1 MAEVIRPFF
10 FDMMNLQTL
19 KVDIPAGL
27 VVFLVA
33 LPLCLGIAL
42 ASGAPLMS
50 GIVSGIIGGI
60 IIGFIS
66 GSQTSVSGPAA
77 GLAAI
82 VLASIQQLGSFEIF
96 LFAVILAGLMQL
108 TLGIAKMGYI
118 ADFFPSNVIKGLLAA
133 IGIVLILKQVPHAIG
148 YDADPE
154 GDFSFINPMGE
165 NTFSGLFHAMQFI
178 TPGAVIISIVS
189 LIVLLYWHKTPL
201 KNISFLPA
209 SLVVVIIGIG
219 MSLLFQALIPNLII
233 GHEHMVSIPTI
244 DASSMGSLIHIP
256 DLSLLARSEIWIVAV
271 TLAIVA
277 SLETLL
283 NLEAVDKIDPHKRHS
298 PPNRELIAQG
308 FGNILAGLFGGIPL
322 TSVIVRSSVNIQTGN
337 KTKLSAIFHGILLL
351 LSVLLLA
358 PIMNMIPLA
367 SLAAI
372 LLVTGYKLA
381 NIGLFKSMYKKGIEQ
396 FIPFLGTV
404 LAIVFTDLLIGVL
417 VGLAISITFL
427 MISNFRNPYVKQNYT
442 LHVGE
447 VMRLEL
453 PNQVT
458 FLNKAS
464 IKETLYEIPEN
475 MYVVIDAT
483 SSDYIDHDIIE
494 IIEDFK
500 ATIAPERNIL
510 INVLGQKSKYQLKDH
525 VQFVNVLGKDKRDGL
540 SPKDIL
546 NLLIKGNE
554 RFVAGE
560 MSKKDFSKQV
570 EITSKQQNP
579 MCVIIGCIDSRTT
592 PEILFDT
599 GLGDILTIRIAGNII
614 TKEIIGSIEI
624 ACSKLGA
631 KLIVVKA
638 HSHCGAVTLAMND
651 VSDFSMGSITSKIK
665 TIAQKMGLFP
675 LKHDDT
681 DVFSIEQVARQ
692 NSIEGVQEIISQSPY
707 LSEKISRG
715 ELGIVSAYH
724 DISTGEVQFDALMI
738 GTQADTSMM

>member
-1 MAEVIRPFF
+1 
-10 FDMMNLQTL
+10 L
-19 KVDIPAGL
+19 
-27 VVFLVA
+27 
-33 LPLCLGIAL
+33 
-42 ASGAPLMS
+42 
-50 GIVSGIIGGI
+50 
-60 IIGFIS
+60 
-66 GSQTSVSGPAA
+66 
-77 GLAAI
+77 
-82 VLASIQQLGSFEIF
+82 
-96 LFAVILAGLMQL
+96 
-108 TLGIAKMGYI
+108 
-118 ADFFPSNVIKGLLAA
+118 
-133 IGIVLILKQVPHAIG
+133 
-148 YDADPE
+148 
-154 GDFSFINPMGE
+154 
-165 NTFSGLFHAMQFI
+165 QFI
-178 TPGAVIISIVS
+178 TPGAVIISLVS
-189 LIVLLYWHKTPL
+189 LIILLYWHKTPL
-201 KNISFLPA
+201 KKLSFFPA

-219 MSLLFQALIPNLII
+219 MSVFFQALVPSLIV
-233 GHEHMVSIPTI
+233 GQEHMVSIPAI
-244 DASSMGSLIHIP
+244 DISSMGSFIHIP
-256 DLSLLARSEIWIVAV
+256 ELSLLARSDIWTVAV

-283 NLEAVDKIDPHKRHS
+283 NLEAVDKLDPHKRHS
-298 PPNRELIAQG
+298 PPNKELIAQG
-308 FGNILAGLFGGIPL
+308 FGNILAGFIGGIPL

-358 PIMNMIPLA
+358 PVMNMIPLA

-381 NIGLFKSMYKKGIEQ
+381 NIDLFRSMFKKGIEQ

-417 VGLAISITFL
+417 VGLAISIAFL
-427 MISNFRNPYVKQNYT
+427 MISNFRNPYIKQNYT

-500 ATIAPERNIL
+500 ITIAPERNIL

-540 SPKDIL
+540 SPKAIL
-546 NLLIKGNE
+546 HLLIKGNE

-651 VSDFSMGSITSKIK
+651 INEFSMGSITSKIK
-665 TIAQKMGLFP
+665 LVAQKIDSYP
-675 LKHDDT
+675 LKHDDS
-681 DVFSIEQVARQ
+681 DVKAIERVARQ
-692 NSIEGVQEIISQSPY
+692 NAIEGVQEIISLSPY

-738 GTQADTSMM
+738 GTQADTSIT

>member
-1 MAEVIRPFF
+1 
-10 FDMMNLQTL
+10 MMNLQTL

-50 GIVSGIIGGI
+50 GIISGIIGGI
-60 IIGFIS
+60 VVGFIS

-96 LFAVILAGLMQL
+96 LLAVILAGLMQL

-133 IGIVLILKQVPHAIG
+133 IGIVLILKQIPHAIG

-165 NTFSGLFHAMQFI
+165 NTFSGLFHALQFI
-178 TPGAVIISIVS
+178 TPGAVIISLVS
-189 LIVLLYWHKTPL
+189 LIILLYWHKTPL
-201 KNISFLPA
+201 KKLSFFPA

-219 MSLLFQALIPNLII
+219 MSVFFQALVPSLIV
-233 GHEHMVSIPTI
+233 GQEHMVSIPAI
-244 DASSMGSLIHIP
+244 DISSMGSFIHIP
-256 DLSLLARSEIWIVAV
+256 ELSLLARSDIWTVAV

-283 NLEAVDKIDPHKRHS
+283 NLEAVDKLDPHKRHS
-298 PPNRELIAQG
+298 PPNKELIAQG
-308 FGNILAGLFGGIPL
+308 FGNILAGFIGGIPL

-358 PIMNMIPLA
+358 PVMNMIPLA

-381 NIGLFKSMYKKGIEQ
+381 NIDLFRSMFKKGIEQ

-417 VGLAISITFL
+417 VGLAISIAFL
-427 MISNFRNPYVKQNYT
+427 MISNFRNPYIKQNYT

-500 ATIAPERNIL
+500 ITIAPERNIL

-540 SPKDIL
+540 SPKAIL
-546 NLLIKGNE
+546 HLLIKGNE

-651 VSDFSMGSITSKIK
+651 INEFSMGSITSKIK
-665 TIAQKMGLFP
+665 LVAQKIDSYP
-675 LKHDDT
+675 LKHDDS
-681 DVFSIEQVARQ
+681 DVKAIERVARQ
-692 NSIEGVQEIISQSPY
+692 NAIEGVQEIISLSPY

-738 GTQADTSMM
+738 GTQADTSIT

>member
-1 MAEVIRPFF
+1 
-10 FDMMNLQTL
+10 MMNLQTL

-165 NTFSGLFHAMQFI
+165 NTFSGLIHAMQFI

-233 GHEHMVSIPTI
+233 GYEHMVSIPTI

-256 DLSLLARSEIWIVAV
+256 DLSLLARSEIWTVAV

-283 NLEAVDKIDPHKRHS
+283 NLEAIDKIDPHKRHS

-358 PIMNMIPLA
+358 PVMNMIPLA

-475 MYVVIDAT
+475 MYLVIDAT

-540 SPKDIL
+540 SPKGIL

-724 DISTGEVQFDALMI
+724 NISTGEVQFDALMI

>member
-1 MAEVIRPFF
+1 
-10 FDMMNLQTL
+10 MNSKALRT
-19 KVDIPAGL
+19 DIPAGL

-50 GIVSGIIGGI
+50 GIISGIIGGI
-60 IIGFIS
+60 IIGFMS

-77 GLAAI
+77 GLAAV
-82 VLASIQQLGSFEIF
+82 VLASIQQLGSFEVF
-96 LFAVILAGLMQL
+96 LFAVILSGLMQL
-108 TLGIAKMGYI
+108 ALGIAKMGYI

-133 IGIVLILKQVPHAIG
+133 IGIVLILKQIPHAIG

-154 GDFSFINPMGE
+154 GDFSFINPTGE
-165 NTFSGLFHAMQFI
+165 NTFAGLFHAIEFI
-178 TPGAVIISIVS
+178 TPGAILISLISLAILLLWNKTPFKHITFLPPS
-189 LIVLLYWHKTPL
+189 LIVV
-201 KNISFLPA
+201 
-209 SLVVVIIGIG
+209 LVGIG
-219 MSLLFQALIPNLII
+219 LSFFFQIAAPSFII
-233 GHEHMVSIPTI
+233 GHEHMVNIPAI
-244 DASSMGSLIHIP
+244 DFSALGSFVHPP
-256 DLSLLARSEIWIVAV
+256 DISLLLRTDIWIVAV

-283 NLEAVDKIDPHKRHS
+283 NLEAVDKIDPQKRHS
-298 PPNRELIAQG
+298 PPNIELIAQG
-308 FGNILAGLFGGIPL
+308 IGNICAGIFGGIPV

-337 KTKLSAIFHGILLL
+337 ETKASAIFHGLLLL
-351 LSVLLLA
+351 LSVLFLA

-381 NIGLFKSMYKKGIEQ
+381 NITLFKSMYAKGIEQ
-396 FIPFLGTV
+396 FIPFVATV

-417 VGLAISITFL
+417 VGLAISIAFL
-427 MISNFRNPYVKQNYT
+427 MVSNFRNPYVKQNYT

-464 IKETLYEIPEN
+464 IKETLYDIPSN
-475 MYVVIDAT
+475 MNVVIDAT

-500 ATIAPERNIL
+500 ESVAPEKQIRLNI
-510 INVLGQKSKYQLKDH
+510 LGQKSKYQLKDH
-525 VQFVNVLGKDKRDGL
+525 VQFVNVLGKEKRDGL
-540 SPKDIL
+540 SSKEIL
-546 NLLIKGNE
+546 NLLKKGNQ
-554 RFVAGE
+554 RFVSGE
-560 MSKKDFSKQV
+560 LSKKDFTKQV

-592 PEILFDT
+592 PEILFDA

-614 TKEIIGSIEI
+614 SQEIIGSLEI

-638 HSHCGAVTLAMND
+638 HSQCGAVTLSMND
-651 VSDFSMGSITSKIK
+651 VNEHSMGAITSKIK
-665 TIAQKMGLFP
+665 HVAEQIGAFP
-675 LKHDDT
+675 LRHDGT
-681 DVFSIEQVARQ
+681 DDMIIETVSKQ
-692 NSIEGVQEIISQSPY
+692 NAIEGVQEILTLSPY
-707 LSEKISRG
+707 LADKVSKG

-724 DISTGEVQFDALMI
+724 DISTGEVHFDRMVSGSHIDA
-738 GTQADTSMM
+738 SSK

>member
-1 MAEVIRPFF
+1 
-10 FDMMNLQTL
+10 MNSKTL
-19 KVDIPAGL
+19 KTDIPAGL

-50 GIVSGIIGGI
+50 GIISGIIGGI
-60 IIGFIS
+60 IIGFMS

-77 GLAAI
+77 GLAAV
-82 VLASIQQLGSFEIF
+82 VLASIQQLGSFEVF
-96 LFAVILAGLMQL
+96 LFAVILSGLMQL
-108 TLGIAKMGYI
+108 ALGIAKMGYI

-133 IGIVLILKQVPHAIG
+133 IGIVLILKQIPHAIG

-154 GDFSFINPMGE
+154 GDFSFINPTGE
-165 NTFSGLFHAMQFI
+165 NTFAGLFHAIEYI
-178 TPGAVIISIVS
+178 TPGAVIISLIS
-189 LIVLLYWHKTPL
+189 LGILLFWNRTPL
-201 KNISFLPA
+201 KNISFLPP
-209 SLVVVIIGIG
+209 SLIVVIVGIG
-219 MSLLFQALIPNLII
+219 LSGMFHVLAPVFII
-233 GHEHMVSIPTI
+233 GHEHMVNIPAI
-244 DASSMGSLIHIP
+244 DVSTLGSFFHVP
-256 DLSLLARSEIWIVAV
+256 DFSLLVRTDIWTVAV

-298 PPNRELIAQG
+298 PPNRELVAQG
-308 FGNILAGLFGGIPL
+308 IGNVLAGLFGGIPV

-337 KTKLSAIFHGILLL
+337 QTKASAIFHGLLLL
-351 LSVLLLA
+351 LSVLFLA
-358 PIMNMIPLA
+358 PIMNLIPLA

-381 NIGLFKSMYKKGIEQ
+381 NIGLFKSMFAKGNEQ
-396 FIPFLGTV
+396 FIPFVATV

-417 VGLAISITFL
+417 VGLAISIAFL
-427 MISNFRNPYVKQNYT
+427 MVSNFRNPYVKQNYT

-464 IKETLYEIPEN
+464 IKETLFDVPEN
-475 MYVVIDAT
+475 TNVVIDAT

-500 ATIAPERNIL
+500 DTVAQEKGIKVNIL
-510 INVLGQKSKYQLKDH
+510 GQRSKYQLKDH
-525 VQFVNVLGKDKRDGL
+525 VQFVNVLGKEKRDGL
-540 SPKDIL
+540 SSKEIL
-546 NLLIKGNE
+546 DLLKKGNL
-554 RFVAGE
+554 RFVNGE

-614 TKEIIGSIEI
+614 STEIIGSLEI

-638 HSHCGAVTLAMND
+638 HSQCGAVTLSMND
-651 VSDFSMGSITSKIK
+651 VNEYSMGTITSKIK
-665 TIAQKMGLFP
+665 HVAENIGAFP
-675 LKHDDT
+675 LRHDET
-681 DVFSIEQVARQ
+681 DNEIIEKVSKQ
-692 NSIEGVQEIISQSPY
+692 NAIVGVQEILSLSPY
-707 LSEKISRG
+707 LADKVSKG

-724 DISTGEVQFDALMI
+724 DISTGEVNFDRMVS
-738 GTQADTSMM
+738 GTYIDASSM

>member
-1 MAEVIRPFF
+1 
-10 FDMMNLQTL
+10 MNIKAL
-19 KVDIPAGL
+19 KTDIPAGL

-50 GIVSGIIGGI
+50 GIISGIIGGI
-60 IIGFIS
+60 IIGLMS

-77 GLAAI
+77 GLAAV
-82 VLASIQQLGSFEIF
+82 VLAAIQQLGSFEVF

-108 TLGIAKMGYI
+108 ALGIAKMGYI

-133 IGIVLILKQVPHAIG
+133 IGIVLILKQIPHAIG

-154 GDFSFINPMGE
+154 GDFSFINPSGE
-165 NTFSGLFHAMQFI
+165 NTFTGLLNALEYI
-178 TPGAVIISIVS
+178 TPGAVIIS
-189 LIVLLYWHKTPL
+189 LISIGILLFWNKTPL
-201 KNISFLPA
+201 KNISFLPP
-209 SLVVVIIGIG
+209 SLVVVIFGIG
-219 MSLLFQALIPNLII
+219 LSGFFHNIMPSLVI
-233 GHEHMVSIPTI
+233 GQEHMVNIPAI
-244 DASSMGSLIHIP
+244 DFSAMGSFFHMPDFSLI
-256 DLSLLARSEIWIVAV
+256 ARSDIWTVAV

-308 FGNILAGLFGGIPL
+308 VGNMLAGFLGGIPV

-337 KTKLSAIFHGILLL
+337 ETKASAVFHGLLL
-351 LSVLLLA
+351 LVSVLFLA
-358 PIMNMIPLA
+358 PLMNMIPLA

-381 NIGLFKSMYKKGIEQ
+381 NAGLFKSMYAKGMEQ
-396 FIPFLGTV
+396 FIPFLATV
-404 LAIVFTDLLIGVL
+404 LAIVFTDLLVGVL
-417 VGLAISITFL
+417 FGLAISIAFL
-427 MISNFRNPYVKQNYT
+427 MVSNFRNPYVKQNYT

-464 IKETLYEIPEN
+464 IKETLYDIPEN
-475 MYVVIDAT
+475 MNVVIDAT

-494 IIEDFK
+494 IIEDFRE
-500 ATIAPERNIL
+500 TVAPEKNIRLNIL
-510 INVLGQKSKYQLKDH
+510 GQRSKYQLKDH
-525 VQFVNVLGKDKRDGL
+525 VQFVNVLGKEKRDGL
-540 SPKDIL
+540 SSKEVLD
-546 NLLIKGNE
+546 LLKKGNQ
-554 RFVAGE
+554 RFVNGE

-614 TKEIIGSIEI
+614 SQEIIGSLEI

-638 HSHCGAVTLAMND
+638 HSHCGAVTLSMND
-651 VSDFSMGSITSKIK
+651 VKEHSMGTITSKIK
-665 TIAQKMGLFP
+665 HVAEQIGAFP
-675 LKHDDT
+675 LKHDGSD
-681 DVFSIEQVARQ
+681 DEVIEKVSKQ
-692 NSIEGVQEIISQSPY
+692 NAIEGVQEILALSPY
-707 LSEKISRG
+707 LAERVSKG

-724 DISTGEVQFDALMI
+724 DISTGEVEFDRMI
-738 GTQADTSMM
+738 SGTHADASFK